1 MSSFNIERSLRVV
14 YMLCVPSPLKISSKS
29 VEYDHKGL
37 FLGAGCV
44 WVMSHFEI
52 KMFRIC
58 DMSLADIGP
67 GYALRKSSTLKH
79 RSKSP
84 KTSWLCKS
92 LQVDIAS

>member
-1 MSSFNIERSLRVV
+1 MSSFNIERTFMPSSLK
-14 YMLCVPSPLKISSKS
+14 MPPKS

-37 FLGAGCV
+37 FLGPGCV

-52 KMFRIC
+52 RMFRIG

-67 GYALRKSSTLKH
+67 GYAQRKSSTLKH

-84 KTSWLCKS
+84 KTSQLCKS